1 MHVVSPA
8 VTDGWPT
15 NTRPSNHGL
24 PSCTAT
30 SKEDELEEIFEGSSV
45 AFYHNWAMYEKLM
58 AENQKKLEME
68 GKGESWT
75 EYAAR
80 KVGSLYVSSA
90 ASTKVGIAVVE
101 SLKQTMRKSATD
113 RRAVQKLLQK
123 GAQQMVNM
131 GSFFNAAGV
140 RKSYRIAAKVAEAA
154 GGVAALPQKA
164 GITAAAA
171 SAAAT
176 KMQVL
181 AGKVTNSDIFKKML
195 EGKVGIKDITKIPIV
210 GGLSIYA
217 KKAGE
222 AAATHGNA
230 IGLAIAYGPEMAK
243 VVKSLY
249 KVYTGN
255 ITASTAIVAV
265 GEVAGKVAGGVA
277 GATGGAWAGEKI
289 GRLLGG
295 NTGAGVGTILG
306 GLVGSVLGADAGEYA
321 FGSAIRK
328 LLNVAPN
335 DALESAYAYLGV
347 QHDVSNTELNKAYR
361 KLTLTHHPDKPEGSE
376 EKWEVLNTH
385 VEIIKVARACGRSA
399 GKDDSKDE
407 L

>member
-1 MHVVSPA
+1 M
-8 VTDGWPT
+8 DGLLTRAPPT
-15 NTRPSNHGL
+15 MLCLR
-24 PSCTAT
+24 TAT

-58 AENQKKLEME
+58 ADNQKKLEME

-80 KVGSLYVSSA
+80 KVGNLYLSSA

-101 SLKQTMRKSATD
+101 SLKQTMRKSTAD

-123 GAQQMVNM
+123 GAQQVVNM
-131 GSFFNAAGV
+131 GSFINAAGV
-140 RKSYRIAAKVAEAA
+140 KRSYRIAAKVAEAA
-154 GGVAALPQKA
+154 GGAAALPQKA
-164 GITAAAA
+164 GVAAAAA
-171 SAAAT
+171 SAAAA

-181 AGKVTNSDIFKKML
+181 AGKVTNSGIFKKML
-195 EGKVGIKDITKIPIV
+195 EGTVGIKDITKIPIV

-222 AAATHGNA
+222 AAATHGNV

-255 ITASTAIVAV
+255 ITTSTAIVAV
-265 GEVAGKVAGGVA
+265 GEAAGKVAGGVA

-289 GRLLGG
+289 GRMLGG

-361 KLTLTHHPDKPEGSE
+361 KLTLTHHPDKPEGSQ

-399 GKDDSKDE
+399 GKDSKDE